1 MSDTIEWPSDLVDRH
16 PGTTHF
22 VELFAVDHLP
32 EPLRTVSLYS
42 GHLAAAM
49 MTELADGPELSA
61 GLRKLLEAKDCF
73 VRQCVADRKKRE
85 AADVER

>member
-16 PGTTHF
+16 PSTTHF

-32 EPLRTVSLYS
+32 EPFRTVSLYS
-42 GHLAAAM
+42 AHLAAAM
-49 MTELADGPELSA
+49 MGELRDGPELSA

-73 VRQCVADRKKRE
+73 VRQSVVDKRK
-85 AADVER
+85 AQ